1 MVNPKYALIGV
12 GKNNNFGHPNKNI
25 IKRLENLKCKIYRTD
40 INKEISIKINKN
52 SKIKIMYKK

>member
-12 GKNNNFGHPNKNI
+12 GKNNNFGHPNPNI
-25 IKRLENLKCKIYRTD
+25 IERLEFFKCKIYRTD